1 MEEGGHLERPLA
13 NEPPDIRSW
22 IDAIEPSP
30 LTVQNENLDVSHTTI
45 EDASLP
51 LLPDYE
57 TFISQSDAYQ
67 WLLCKVRQQGELELE
82 NPILMCCIGMKIRDE
97 LRAQEALRRMSRRR
111 SSLVTMTFDLEWNPV
126 LYFQDQQTALINP
139 SILEGT
145 LSLTGTW
152 TEAQAATVVE
162 YLRQTWPVTGE
173 HTINLME
180 KLLNLP
186 AGQEAGQEVI
196 CEF

>member
-1 MEEGGHLERPLA
+1 MERPLA

-45 EDASLP
+45 EDGSLP

-57 TFISQSDAYQ
+57 TFISKSDAYQ
-67 WLLCKVRQQGELELE
+67 WLLCKVRQQGELEVE
-82 NPILMCCIGMKIRDE
+82 NPILMCRIGMKIRDE

-126 LYFQDQQTALINP
+126 LYFQDQQTGLINP

-186 AGQEAGQEVI
+186 AGQEVI